1 MRTPRRNRLLL
12 GLVALGLVAAA
23 TGCGTSAGSDG
34 EAATTMSR
42 SDRTEATTT
51 TTEDLFATVG
61 ELDSPPS
68 PSTSTKADYVAAFET
83 YLTQGDVTDGDLVFD
98 DDQAACLA
106 PKWVRAITVDRLR
119 EAGVDA
125 DDVVDMDFVE
135 LELGEPV
142 ARTMVD
148 GFAACDIDVASVA
161 AGALSASE
169 SSDEQVCARKE
180 VDPTLVD
187 DLFIAGFS
195 GSSQRV
201 IDAAY
206 DALVAQLVE
215 ACDDGSD

>member
-1 MRTPRRNRLLL
+1 
-12 GLVALGLVAAA
+12 
-23 TGCGTSAGSDG
+23 
-34 EAATTMSR
+34 MSR